1 VPLQPPEAVHDVA
14 LVEVQ
19 VSVEDP
25 PLATAVGLAISVAVG
40 TGLTVTVTLAAGL
53 VPPAPLQVR
62 EYVLSAVNA
71 SVFWLPLLAMG
82 PDQPPDAL
90 QAVALVE
97 LQVRSAAPPLLMVEG
112 DAARDAE
119 GG

>member
-1 VPLQPPEAVHDVA
+1 MHDVA

-19 VSVEDP
+19 LSVEDA
-25 PLATAVGLAISVAVG
+25 PLAIVVGLAISVAVG
-40 TGLTVTVTLAAGL
+40 AGLTVTVALAAGL
-53 VPPAPLQVR
+53 VPPAPLQVS

-71 SVFWLPLLAMG
+71 PVFWLPLLARV

-97 LQVRSAAPPLLMVEG
+97 LQVRSAAPPLLMVGG
-112 DAARDAE
+112 DAARDTV